1 MSGFFCNFAI
11 RKPPRPSKGE
21 LQNEPMA
28 AKKRI
33 LFITQEL
40 APYMVHSKPGQLTR
54 ELAGRLQQSG
64 GEVRIFMPRY
74 GAINERR
81 NQLHEVIRL
90 SGINIPIA
98 DADHPLIIKV
108 SSLQPQRIQVYF
120 IDNDDYFER
129 SDDDADDMG
138 SNRDNNDERLIFF
151 THGTVD
157 TARKLRWDPDIIRCS
172 GWMGALAPIY
182 LRKVFN
188 DEPSFKK
195 SKIVY
200 VVDDTAITAP
210 LSPSF
215 PDKLKAEGV
224 REAEVKHMRNTEIT
238 PTMLQELAIKFS
250 DAVIIQ
256 TPNPAPSIIEALQKG
271 KKPWLPYEKASEEGG
286 QALVDFYNS
295 L

>member
-1 MSGFFCNFAI
+1 MS
-11 RKPPRPSKGE
+11 E
-21 LQNEPMA
+21 
-28 AKKRI
+28 KKRI
-33 LFITQEL
+33 LFISQEL
-40 APYMVHSKPGQLTR
+40 APYLPHSKPGELTR
-54 ELAGRLQQSG
+54 MLATKLQQKG

-74 GAINERR
+74 GSINERR

-98 DADHPLIIKV
+98 DTDHPLIIKV

-120 IDNDDYFER
+120 TDNDDYFNR
-129 SDDDADDMG
+129 SSEDVDEVG
-138 SNRDNNDERLIFF
+138 SNRADNDERVIFF

-157 TARKLRWDPDIIRCS
+157 TARKLRWDPDLIRCS
-172 GWMGALAPIY
+172 GWMGALAPLYIRKIY
-182 LRKVFN
+182 SG
-188 DEPSFKK
+188 EPSFKK

-200 VVDDTAITAP
+200 VVNDSTFTAP

-224 REAEVKHMRNTEIT
+224 REAEVKPLRNGEIT
-238 PTMLQELAIKFS
+238 VDKLHLLAIKYA

-256 TPNPAPSIIEALQKG
+256 TPNPHPSVIEALEKG
-271 KKPWLPYEKASEEGG
+271 KKKWLPYEKASEETGE
-286 QALVDFYNS
+286 ALLDFYMS

>member
-1 MSGFFCNFAI
+1 
-11 RKPPRPSKGE
+11 
-21 LQNEPMA
+21 MA
-28 AKKRI
+28 TKKRI
-33 LFITQEL
+33 LFIAQEL
-40 APYMVHSKPGQLTR
+40 VPYMTRSAAGELTR
-54 ELAGRLQQSG
+54 SLATKLQQNG
-64 GEVRIFMPRY
+64 CEVRIFMPRY

-98 DADHPLIIKV
+98 DSDHPLIVKV

-120 IDNDDYFER
+120 TDNDDYFDR
-129 SDDDADDMG
+129 SADDIDEAG
-138 SNRDNNDERLIFF
+138 SNREDNDERIIFF
-151 THGTVD
+151 THGTID

-182 LRKVFN
+182 IRKIYG

-200 VVDDTAITAP
+200 VVDDTSFTSP
-210 LSPSF
+210 LPSSF
-215 PDKLKAEGV
+215 PDKLKAEGI
-224 REAEVKHMRNTEIT
+224 REAEVKPMRNADIT
-238 PTMLQELAIKFS
+238 VVKLQQLAIKFA

-256 TPNPAPSIIEALQKG
+256 TPNPDPSIIEMLEKG
-271 KKPWLPYEKASEEGG
+271 KKPWLPYEKASDESM
-286 QALVDFYNS
+286 QPLVDFYLS

>member
-1 MSGFFCNFAI
+1 
-11 RKPPRPSKGE
+11 
-21 LQNEPMA
+21 MA
-28 AKKRI
+28 VKKRI
-33 LFITQEL
+33 LFIAQEL
-40 APYMVHSKPGQLTR
+40 APYMTQSPAAKLTR
-54 ELAGRLQQSG
+54 ELATKLQQKG

-74 GAINERR
+74 GSINERR

-120 IDNDDYFER
+120 TDNDDFFDR
-129 SDDDADDMG
+129 SAEDVDEMG
-138 SNRDNNDERLIFF
+138 SNRADNDERMIFF

-157 TARKLRWDPDIIRCS
+157 TARKLKWDPAIIRCS
-172 GWMGALAPIY
+172 GWMGALAPLFIRKIY
-182 LRKVFN
+182 S

-200 VVDDTAITAP
+200 VVDDSSFTTP

-224 REAEVKHMRNTEIT
+224 REAEVKPLRNSEIT
-238 PTMLQELAIKFS
+238 VAKLHQMAIKHA

-256 TPNPAPSIIEALQKG
+256 TPNPDPAIIETLEKG

-286 QALVDFYNS
+286 EALLDFYLS

>member
-1 MSGFFCNFAI
+1 
-11 RKPPRPSKGE
+11 
-21 LQNEPMA
+21 MA
-28 AKKRI
+28 SKKRI
-33 LFITQEL
+33 LFIAQEL
-40 APYMVHSKPGQLTR
+40 APYMVNSAPGQLTR
-54 ELAGRLQQSG
+54 ELAGKLQQSG

-120 IDNDDYFER
+120 IDNDDYFDR
-129 SDDDADDMG
+129 SAEDMDDIG
-138 SNRDNNDERLIFF
+138 SNRANNDERMIFF

-172 GWMGALAPIY
+172 GWMGALAPLYIRKIY
-182 LRKVFN
+182 S

-195 SKIVY
+195 SKIIY
-200 VVDDTAITAP
+200 VVDDSTFSAP
-210 LSPSF
+210 ISPSF
-215 PDKLKAEGV
+215 PDKLKAEGI
-224 REAEVKHMRNTEIT
+224 REAEVKLMRNAEIT
-238 PTMLQELAIKFS
+238 PSMLHQIAIKHS

-256 TPNPAPSIIEALQKG
+256 TPNPDPAIIEILKKG
-271 KKPWLPYEKASEEGG
+271 KKPWLPYEKASEEDGV
-286 QALVDFYNS
+286 ALTEFYNS

>member
-1 MSGFFCNFAI
+1 
-11 RKPPRPSKGE
+11 
-21 LQNEPMA
+21 MA
-28 AKKRI
+28 
-33 LFITQEL
+33 
-40 APYMVHSKPGQLTR
+40 HSKPGQITR
-54 ELAGRLQQSG
+54 ELAAKLQQSG

-74 GAINERR
+74 GSINERR

-120 IDNDDYFER
+120 IDNDDYFDR
-129 SDDDADDMG
+129 SPDDDDDMG
-138 SNRDNNDERLIFF
+138 SNRPDNDERMIFF

-182 LRKVFN
+182 IRKIYS

-200 VVDDTAITAP
+200 VVNDSTFTTP
-210 LSPSF
+210 LSPNF

-224 REAEVKHMRNTEIT
+224 RESEVKPLRNTEIT
-238 PTMLQELAIKFS
+238 VAMLQQLAIKFS

-256 TPNPAPSIIEALQKG
+256 TPNSDPAIIEMLEKG

-286 QALVDFYNS
+286 QALVDFYTS

>member
-1 MSGFFCNFAI
+1 
-11 RKPPRPSKGE
+11 
-21 LQNEPMA
+21 MA
-28 AKKRI
+28 VKKRI

-40 APYMVHSKPGQLTR
+40 APYMTQTKFGQLTR
-54 ELAGRLQQSG
+54 ELAGHLHQSG

-98 DADHPLIIKV
+98 DADHPLVIKV
-108 SSLQPQRIQVYF
+108 SSLQPYRIQVYF

-129 SDDDADDMG
+129 SADDADDIG

-157 TARKLRWDPDIIRCS
+157 TARKLRWDPDVIRCS
-172 GWMGALAPIY
+172 GWMGALAPLY

-188 DEPSFKK
+188 DEPAFKK
-195 SKIVY
+195 TKIVY
-200 VVDDTAITAP
+200 SVDDSAITAP
-210 LSPSF
+210 LSSEF
-215 PDKLKAEGV
+215 PNKLKAEGV
-224 REAEVKHMRNTEIT
+224 RENEVKHLRNTEIT
-238 PTMLQELAIKFS
+238 PVMLQQFAIKYA
-250 DAVIIQ
+250 DAVTIQ
-256 TPNPAPSIIEALQKG
+256 TPNPDPSIIEILENG
-271 KKPWLPYEKASEEGG
+271 KKPWLPYELASQEDRKALTE
-286 QALVDFYNS
+286 FYNS

>member
-1 MSGFFCNFAI
+1 MTT
-11 RKPPRPSKGE
+11 R
-21 LQNEPMA
+21 MA
-28 AKKRI
+28 QKKRI
-33 LFITQEL
+33 LFISQEL
-40 APYMVHSKPGQLTR
+40 APYMAQSKYGQLTR
-54 ELAGRLQQSG
+54 ELAARLQQKG

-74 GAINERR
+74 GSINERR

-120 IDNDDYFER
+120 IDNDDYFDR
-129 SDDDADDMG
+129 SADDVDDLG
-138 SNRDNNDERLIFF
+138 SNRVNNDERIIFF

-182 LRKVFN
+182 IRKIYS
-188 DEPSFKK
+188 DEPSLKK

-200 VVDDTAITAP
+200 VVDDSTFTTP

-215 PDKLKAEGV
+215 PDKLKAEGI
-224 REAEVKHMRNTEIT
+224 RETEVKAMRNTDISVV
-238 PTMLQELAIKFS
+238 MLQLLAIKFA
-250 DAVIIQ
+250 DAVVIQ
-256 TPNPAPSIIEALQKG
+256 TPNPDPAIMEVLEKG
-271 KKPWLPYEKASEEGG
+271 KKPWLPYEKASEENGE
-286 QALVDFYNS
+286 ALVDFYSS

>member
-1 MSGFFCNFAI
+1 MTCY
-11 RKPPRPSKGE
+11 KY
-21 LQNEPMA
+21 LMA

-40 APYMVHSKPGQLTR
+40 APYMTHSHPGQLTR
-54 ELAGRLQQSG
+54 ELAGKLQQSG

-74 GAINERR
+74 GVINERR

-129 SDDDADDMG
+129 SDADSDDMG

-151 THGTVD
+151 TRGAVD

-182 LRKVFN
+182 IRKVFS

-200 VVDDTAITAP
+200 VVDDTAITTP
-210 LSPSF
+210 LNRAF

-224 REAEVKHMRNTEIT
+224 RENDVKPMRNTEIT
-238 PTMLQELAIKFS
+238 SVTLQELAIKYS
-250 DAVIIQ
+250 DAVVIQ
-256 TPNPAPSIIEALQKG
+256 TPDPDPAIIENLKKG
-271 KKPWLPYEKASEEGG
+271 KKPWLPYEKAAEESGT
-286 QALVDFYNS
+286 ALTDFYNS